1 MENTQDFLNG
11 LDKLTFVDYKDKVLH
26 TKEGFEI
33 SYALELMSSALHIMP
48 IQFQVRISKDGVYV
62 MTWGCG
68 DNKDVELC
76 VKWWQKREWDA
87 YTYKS
92 DKKDLKL
99 KELRAQFNQL
109 TK

>member
-33 SYALELMSSALHIMP
+33 SYDLELMGSALNIMP
-48 IQFQVRISKDGVYV
+48 IQFIVRVRKEGVYV
-62 MTWGCG
+62 TSWGCG
-68 DNKDVELC
+68 NNEDVALC

-99 KELRAQFNQL
+99 RELKDQFNQL
-109 TK
+109 IK